1 MEKEKRTA
9 TIKTKINKYYP
20 ANVNEKI
27 KQKKQQ
33 QQHIRNL

>member
-20 ANVNEKI
+20 ANVNEKR
-27 KQKKQQ
+27 KK
-33 QQHIRNL
+33 IAATTTYT